1 MVGLPGC
8 MEGRFFWLSLVNK
21 ALTHE
26 VKGLAL
32 KYRASV
38 RRAEAAGDL
47 QTLLIASQNTATWA
61 APTLAIHGAPAGPAQ
76 ALLHSGHI

>member
-1 MVGLPGC
+1 MGVFFGLV
-8 MEGRFFWLSLVNK
+8 LVNK
-21 ALTHE
+21 ALTH